1 MDESAKMHREL
12 SWRKKPQPI
21 TAWNGFPAIV
31 DAQLPPDVAKLID
44 PSTGE
49 TLCEIQTKR

>member
-1 MDESAKMHREL
+1 MHREL